1 MRIKLEQ
8 CALNKRKINYLNNF
22 VRIKL
27 EKLSI
32 FLRCNIIKLER
43 EKRMNEKDMKT
54 KRKK

>member
-32 FLRCNIIKLER
+32 FLGCNIIKLER